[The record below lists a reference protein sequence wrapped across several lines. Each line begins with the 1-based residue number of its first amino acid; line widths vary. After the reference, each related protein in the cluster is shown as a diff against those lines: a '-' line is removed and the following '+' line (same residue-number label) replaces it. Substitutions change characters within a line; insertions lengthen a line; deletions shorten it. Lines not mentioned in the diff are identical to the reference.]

1 MCPADLDADGAV
13 GAADLS
19 TMLASWGACGKAC
32 AADIDGDGLVNAA
45 DLSALLVAW
54 GVCR

>member
-1 MCPADLDADGAV
+1 LDADGAV